1 MFLAEIKVWDL
12 VLYGT
17 NTPPG
22 IDVEGSIPDIKKIN
36 DEDIQNN
43 SIDSGTQ
50 AKEWKS
56 DAEVCLHCYIY
67 LTIMW
72 FVSNPTINKLFSL
85 VNTTI
90 LMTFNICIH
99 LFI

>member
-1 MFLAEIKVWDL
+1 MFLAEIKIWNL

-17 NTPPG
+17 NTPPS
-22 IDVEGSIPDIKKIN
+22 IDIEGSILDIKKIN

-56 DAEVCLHCYIY
+56 DAEVCMSSLLHTYY
-67 LTIMW
+67 NYMVH
-72 FVSNPTINKLFSL
+72 FKSKY
-85 VNTTI
+85 
-90 LMTFNICIH
+90 
-99 LFI
+99 